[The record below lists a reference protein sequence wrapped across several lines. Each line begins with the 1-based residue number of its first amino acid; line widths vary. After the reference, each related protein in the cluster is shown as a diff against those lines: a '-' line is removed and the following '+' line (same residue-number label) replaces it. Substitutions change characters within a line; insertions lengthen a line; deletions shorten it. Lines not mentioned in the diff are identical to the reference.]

1 MRLFKYSRNKMYRGH
16 TLKNIRCMRIFKFGT
31 NVMLTGSFQNPE
43 CQKGPMISSASER
56 YLIKYLYPPTA
67 QPKSRIDPSSKTI

>member
-31 NVMLTGSFQNPE
+31 NVMLTGGFQNPE

-56 YLIKYLYPPTA
+56 YLYPPTA
-67 QPKSRIDPSSKTI
+67 QPKSRIDPSSKTIQH